1 MEYEKRDV
9 QKEFDELVKRLDLK
23 MTTQF
28 VPFSISRNADSNQ
41 KSLNWKVTLSSI
53 RNKMTFDYSKGVG
66 HLPYPNELHLTK
78 HQKSVVNQAVDSAV
92 ETGVA
97 RKIARGAMAFTL
109 LHSKEEFP
117 TPTLQEVLYSLTQDA
132 DVTYMV
138 ASHLQGDCAWR
149 GGWLRTYIR
158 TRLQDVPA
166 GPDGFRRKG
175 PNLTNGLE
183 VREMSQ
189 ACPCAV
195 QPVLPSFNI
204 TSATVDEFDVRL
216 SGL

>member
-1 MEYEKRDV
+1 MEYEKKDV

-66 HLPYPNELHLTK
+66 HLPYPNEFQLAK
-78 HQKSVVNQAVDSAV
+78 NQKSVINQAIDSAV

-117 TPTLQEVLYSLTQDA
+117 TPTLQEVLHSLTQDLDVMNYLVYEHWA
-132 DVTYMV
+132 DEFGY
-138 ASHLQGDCAWR
+138 D
-149 GGWLRTYIR
+149 
-158 TRLQDVPA
+158 
-166 GPDGFRRKG
+166 PDSRKG
-175 PNLTNGLE
+175 EKIYEECRT
-183 VREMSQ
+183 Q
-189 ACPCAV
+189 A
-195 QPVLPSFNI
+195 S
-204 TSATVDEFDVRL
+204 RL
-216 SGL
+216 SDVLGGMDKVQNLREIFQELDCQPATPSVKPKF

>member
-1 MEYEKRDV
+1 MEYEKKDV

-66 HLPYPNELHLTK
+66 HLPYPNEFQLAK
-78 HQKSVVNQAVDSAV
+78 NQKSVINQAIDSAV

-117 TPTLQEVLYSLTQDA
+117 TPTLQEVLHSLTQDSDVMNYLVYEHWA
-132 DVTYMV
+132 DEFGY
-138 ASHLQGDCAWR
+138 D
-149 GGWLRTYIR
+149 
-158 TRLQDVPA
+158 
-166 GPDGFRRKG
+166 PDSRKG
-175 PNLTNGLE
+175 EKIYEECRT
-183 VREMSQ
+183 Q
-189 ACPCAV
+189 A
-195 QPVLPSFNI
+195 S
-204 TSATVDEFDVRL
+204 RL
-216 SGL
+216 SDVLGGMDKVQNLREIFQELDCQPATPSVKPKF

>member
-1 MEYEKRDV
+1 MEYEKKDV

-132 DVTYMV
+132 DVTNYLV
-138 ASHLQGDCAWR
+138 YEHWADEFGYDPDSRKSEKIYEEC
-149 GGWLRTYIR
+149 
-158 TRLQDVPA
+158 RLQASKLSDVLGGMDKVQNLREILQELDCQPA
-166 GPDGFRRKG
+166 TPRMKPRF
-175 PNLTNGLE
+175 
-183 VREMSQ
+183 
-189 ACPCAV
+189 
-195 QPVLPSFNI
+195 
-204 TSATVDEFDVRL
+204 
-216 SGL
+216 

>member
-1 MEYEKRDV
+1 MEYEKKDV
-9 QKEFDELVKRLDLK
+9 QKEFDEIVKRLDLK

-28 VPFSISRNADSNQ
+28 VPFSISQNADSNQ

-53 RNKMTFDYSKGVG
+53 RNTMTFDYSKGVG

-132 DVTYMV
+132 DVTNYLV
-138 ASHLQGDCAWR
+138 YEHWADEFGYDPDSRKSEKIYEEC
-149 GGWLRTYIR
+149 
-158 TRLQDVPA
+158 RLQASKLSDVL
-166 GPDGFRRKG
+166 G
-175 PNLTNGLE
+175 GLDKIE
-183 VREMSQ
+183 
-189 ACPCAV
+189 
-195 QPVLPSFNI
+195 NI
-204 TSATVDEFDVRL
+204 RGILQELYGQSTTVTQKPKI
-216 SGL
+216 

>member
-1 MEYEKRDV
+1 MEYEEKDV

-66 HLPYPNELHLTK
+66 HLPYPNEFQLAK
-78 HQKSVVNQAVDSAV
+78 HQKSVINQAIDSAV

-117 TPTLQEVLYSLTQDA
+117 TPTLQEVLYSLTQDSEVMNHLVYEHWA
-132 DVTYMV
+132 DEFGYDPD
-138 ASHLQGDCAWR
+138 SRKGEKIYEEC
-149 GGWLRTYIR
+149 
-158 TRLQDVPA
+158 RLQASKLSDVLGGMDKVQNLRGILQELDCQPA
-166 GPDGFRRKG
+166 
-175 PNLTNGLE
+175 T
-183 VREMSQ
+183 
-189 ACPCAV
+189 
-195 QPVLPSFNI
+195 PSVKPKF
-204 TSATVDEFDVRL
+204 
-216 SGL
+216 

>member
-1 MEYEKRDV
+1 MEYEKKDV

-66 HLPYPNELHLTK
+66 HLPYPNEFQLAK
-78 HQKSVVNQAVDSAV
+78 NQKSVINQAIDSAV

-117 TPTLQEVLYSLTQDA
+117 TPPLPEDLPPLNQDSEVIKYLVY
-132 DVTYMV
+132 
-138 ASHLQGDCAWR
+138 
-149 GGWLRTYIR
+149 
-158 TRLQDVPA
+158 
-166 GPDGFRRKG
+166 
-175 PNLTNGLE
+175 
-183 VREMSQ
+183 
-189 ACPCAV
+189 
-195 QPVLPSFNI
+195 
-204 TSATVDEFDVRL
+204 
-216 SGL
+216 

>member
-1 MEYEKRDV
+1 MEYEKKDV

-66 HLPYPNELHLTK
+66 HLPYPNEFQLAK
-78 HQKSVVNQAVDSAV
+78 NQKSVINQAIDSAV

-117 TPTLQEVLYSLTQDA
+117 TPTLQEVLHSLTQDSDVMNYSVYEHWA
-132 DVTYMV
+132 DEFGY
-138 ASHLQGDCAWR
+138 D
-149 GGWLRTYIR
+149 
-158 TRLQDVPA
+158 
-166 GPDGFRRKG
+166 PDSRKG
-175 PNLTNGLE
+175 EKIYEECRT
-183 VREMSQ
+183 Q
-189 ACPCAV
+189 A
-195 QPVLPSFNI
+195 S
-204 TSATVDEFDVRL
+204 RL
-216 SGL
+216 SDVLGGMDKVQNLREIFQELDCQPATPSVKPKF

>member
-132 DVTYMV
+132 DVTNYLV
-138 ASHLQGDCAWR
+138 YEHWADEFGYDPDSRKGEKIYEEC
-149 GGWLRTYIR
+149 
-158 TRLQDVPA
+158 RLQASKLSDVLGGMDKVQNLREILQELDCQPA
-166 GPDGFRRKG
+166 TPRMKPRF
-175 PNLTNGLE
+175 
-183 VREMSQ
+183 
-189 ACPCAV
+189 
-195 QPVLPSFNI
+195 
-204 TSATVDEFDVRL
+204 
-216 SGL
+216 

>member
-66 HLPYPNELHLTK
+66 HLPYPNEFQLAK
-78 HQKSVVNQAVDSAV
+78 NQKSVINQAIDSAV

-117 TPTLQEVLYSLTQDA
+117 TPTLQEVLHSLTQDSDVMNYLVYEHWA
-132 DVTYMV
+132 DEFGY
-138 ASHLQGDCAWR
+138 D
-149 GGWLRTYIR
+149 
-158 TRLQDVPA
+158 
-166 GPDGFRRKG
+166 PDSRKG
-175 PNLTNGLE
+175 EKIYEECRT
-183 VREMSQ
+183 Q
-189 ACPCAV
+189 A
-195 QPVLPSFNI
+195 S
-204 TSATVDEFDVRL
+204 RL
-216 SGL
+216 SDVLGGMDKVQNLREIFQELDCQPATPSVKPKF

>member
-1 MEYEKRDV
+1 MEYEKKDV

-66 HLPYPNELHLTK
+66 HLPYPNEFQLAK
-78 HQKSVVNQAVDSAV
+78 NQKSVINQAIDSAV

-132 DVTYMV
+132 DVTNYLV
-138 ASHLQGDCAWR
+138 YEHWADEFGYDPDSRKSEKIYEEC
-149 GGWLRTYIR
+149 
-158 TRLQDVPA
+158 RLQASKLSDVL
-166 GPDGFRRKG
+166 G
-175 PNLTNGLE
+175 GLDKIE
-183 VREMSQ
+183 
-189 ACPCAV
+189 
-195 QPVLPSFNI
+195 NI
-204 TSATVDEFDVRL
+204 RGILQELYGQSTTVTQKPKI
-216 SGL
+216 

>member
-1 MEYEKRDV
+1 MEYEKKDV

-132 DVTYMV
+132 DVTNYLV
-138 ASHLQGDCAWR
+138 YEHWADEFGYDPDSRKGEKIYEEC
-149 GGWLRTYIR
+149 
-158 TRLQDVPA
+158 RLQASKLSDVLGGMDKVQNLREILQELDCQPA
-166 GPDGFRRKG
+166 TPRMKPRF
-175 PNLTNGLE
+175 
-183 VREMSQ
+183 
-189 ACPCAV
+189 
-195 QPVLPSFNI
+195 
-204 TSATVDEFDVRL
+204 
-216 SGL
+216 

>member
-1 MEYEKRDV
+1 MEYEKKDV

-66 HLPYPNELHLTK
+66 HLPYPNEFQLDK
-78 HQKSVVNQAVDSAV
+78 YQRSVVNEAVNSAV

-117 TPTLQEVLYSLTQDA
+117 TPTLQGILYSLTQDA
-132 DVTYMV
+132 DVVNYLTYEEWAADFGYDPDSRKGEKV
-138 ASHLQGDCAWR
+138 YEEC
-149 GGWLRTYIR
+149 
-158 TRLQDVPA
+158 RLQAFKLSDVLG
-166 GPDGFRRKG
+166 GPDKIE
-175 PNLTNGLE
+175 NLRGILQE
-183 VREMSQ
+183 LDSQ
-189 ACPCAV
+189 
-195 QPVLPSFNI
+195 PSALK
-204 TSATVDEFDVRL
+204 SKPKM
-216 SGL
+216 

>member
-1 MEYEKRDV
+1 MEYEEKDV

-66 HLPYPNELHLTK
+66 HLPYPNEFQLAK
-78 HQKSVVNQAVDSAV
+78 HQKSVINQAIDSAV

-117 TPTLQEVLYSLTQDA
+117 TPTLQEVLYSLTQDSEVMNYLVYEHWA
-132 DVTYMV
+132 DEFGYDPD
-138 ASHLQGDCAWR
+138 SRKGEKIYEEC
-149 GGWLRTYIR
+149 
-158 TRLQDVPA
+158 RLQASKLSDVLGGMDKVQNLRGILQELDCQPA
-166 GPDGFRRKG
+166 
-175 PNLTNGLE
+175 T
-183 VREMSQ
+183 
-189 ACPCAV
+189 
-195 QPVLPSFNI
+195 PSVKPKF
-204 TSATVDEFDVRL
+204 
-216 SGL
+216 

>member
-1 MEYEKRDV
+1 MEYEKKDV

-66 HLPYPNELHLTK
+66 HLPYPNEFQLAK
-78 HQKSVVNQAVDSAV
+78 NQKSVINQAIDSAV

-117 TPTLQEVLYSLTQDA
+117 TPTLQEVLHSLTPDSDVMNYLVYEHWA
-132 DVTYMV
+132 DEFGY
-138 ASHLQGDCAWR
+138 D
-149 GGWLRTYIR
+149 
-158 TRLQDVPA
+158 
-166 GPDGFRRKG
+166 PDSRKG
-175 PNLTNGLE
+175 EKIYEECRT
-183 VREMSQ
+183 Q
-189 ACPCAV
+189 A
-195 QPVLPSFNI
+195 S
-204 TSATVDEFDVRL
+204 RL
-216 SGL
+216 SDVLGGMDKVQNLREIFQELDCQPATPSVKPKF